1 MNSLRVAILA
11 TGDELLNGSGC
22 DTNTRDIARLL
33 GPAGYHINTALC
45 VPDNPEAIHRA
56 LHQLISQQDVIICT
70 GGLGSTGDDLTAKT
84 VAQALGRPLEENPK
98 AADMIRKRYADRGR
112 ELDPG
117 VLRQAI
123 LPQKSI
129 PLPNSQGTA
138 PGFWLRQQN
147 CDLFFLPGVPAEM
160 RAMMIN
166 SVIPALQRTKPGGA
180 PLLRRSF
187 GFFGLSEPQIEARIP
202 YDELPAEVQ
211 VAFSLDFPLVKLT
224 LKAASPAAGDLL
236 DEAEA
241 LLVGTLGDYLVSRGD
256 ESMAEHVGA
265 LLRHAGIKLALAES
279 CTGGLISHMLTSVA
293 GASDFLERGAV
304 TYADSAKIDWLN
316 VSPAIISTHGA
327 VSEECAL
334 AMATGL
340 RTATQNDLTLAV
352 TGIAGP
358 GGGTQEKPVG
368 TVFLALAAEGVSQ
381 VRGYQFSGD
390 RQQIQRMSAFMA
402 LEWLRRFA
410 LESLNSAKTQLGPGD
425 RLP

>member
-1 MNSLRVAILA
+1 MNKLRVAILA
-11 TGDELLNGSGC
+11 TGDELLNGSSS

-33 GPAGYHINTALC
+33 GAVGYQLNTSLC
-45 VPDNPEAIHRA
+45 IPDNPEAIHRA
-56 LHQLISQQDVIICT
+56 LHQLIPQQDVIITT

-84 VAQALGRPLEENPK
+84 VAQALGRPLEENAK
-98 AADMIRKRYADRGR
+98 AAEMIRKRYADRGR

-117 VLRQAI
+117 VMRQAI
-123 LPQKSI
+123 LPQKSV
-129 PLPNSQGTA
+129 PLPNTQGTA

-160 RAMMIN
+160 RAMLES

-180 PLLRRSF
+180 PLLRRPF

-202 YDELPAEVQ
+202 YAELPPAVK
-211 VAFSLDFPLVKLT
+211 VAFSLDFPLVKVT
-224 LKAASPAAGDLL
+224 LKAAAPDAADQL

-241 LLVGTLGDYLVSRGD
+241 LLVDRLGDYLVSRGD

-279 CTGGLISHMLTSVA
+279 CTGGLICQMLTSVA
-293 GASDFLERGAV
+293 GASAFLERGAV
-304 TYADSAKIDWLN
+304 TYADSAKIAWLN
-316 VSPAIISTHGA
+316 VSPAIINTHGA

-340 RTATQNDLTLAV
+340 RATTKTDLCLAV

-358 GGGTQEKPVG
+358 EGGTPEKPVG
-368 TVFLALAAEGVSQ
+368 TVFLALAAEGISQ

-410 LESLNSAKTQLGPGD
+410 LESLG
-425 RLP
+425 